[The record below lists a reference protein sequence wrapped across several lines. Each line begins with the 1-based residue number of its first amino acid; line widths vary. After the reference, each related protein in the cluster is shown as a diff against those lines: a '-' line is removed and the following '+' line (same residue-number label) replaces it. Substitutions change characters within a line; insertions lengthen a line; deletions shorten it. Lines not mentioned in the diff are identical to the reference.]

1 MTCTTCG
8 VTATVSSD
16 EAMEAFNTGVT
27 ICRKCKNSSTSG
39 VNSTQTKET
48 KKSSST
54 NIDKVDK
61 AKKKV
66 KASDEEVKAP
76 INHNGDAQRSTTVQE
91 KVYGQCPKCKQI
103 RFWEN
108 QCYDVNCHAGTLIK
122 KLNQRLIEKE
132 ESKTHTDK
140 WQAPSTPWS
149 KSNSKK
155 GVTFDDNSGSRQ
167 SMPATHTPPTPTVSE

>member
-1 MTCTTCG
+1 M
-8 VTATVSSD
+8 
-16 EAMEAFNTGVT
+16 
-27 ICRKCKNSSTSG
+27 ICKKCKDSSTSG
-39 VNSTQTKET
+39 VNGTYTNET

-54 NIDKVDK
+54 NKDKIDKAV
-61 AKKKV
+61 KKMKTNG
-66 KASDEEVKAP
+66 EEVKAS
-76 INHNGDAQRSTTVQE
+76 INQHGDAQRTTVQE
-91 KVYGQCPKCKQI
+91 KVHGECPKCKQM

-155 GVTFDDNSGSRQ
+155 GVTFDDNSGSQQ
-167 SMPATHTPPTPTVSE
+167 SMPATHTPPTPTVSEYTYIK

>member
-1 MTCTTCG
+1 M
-8 VTATVSSD
+8 
-16 EAMEAFNTGVT
+16 
-27 ICRKCKNSSTSG
+27 
-39 VNSTQTKET
+39 
-48 KKSSST
+48 
-54 NIDKVDK
+54 DK

-122 KLNQRLIEKE
+122 KLNQRLIDKE

-155 GVTFDDNSGSRQ
+155 GVTFDDNSGSQQ